1 MGGNIL
7 SGVNQVV
14 TGVPSALTHLGP
26 RGALTFAKA
35 LTEFV
40 RSPFQMWKDIATR
53 SGEVAGM
60 NFHYD
65 KDLRI
70 LLTREVSG
78 EGRWNYVKS
87 HAATT
92 LMSPVIFGQK
102 LVNIVTFRAAE
113 ILAQEQGHTG
123 AEAVARANSAV
134 RLSQS
139 SSAEK
144 DIADV
149 QRSDDLWIRML
160 MSLASYT
167 VALNNLVMPKRLT
180 TREVAGSVS
189 RILML
194 TMTTMMAKALMD
206 MLLPVLE
213 EKDAER
219 RKGLEKWAEDSE
231 IPGAVYAMESV
242 LDMVGTV
249 PLAGRTVQSVL
260 SERTPRYA
268 SWAETAARMPHATLK
283 LLEDQGYTKN
293 DVKTITD
300 TVGLVTGIPTR
311 HVFFGV
317 GEAAHEVSNGNIDD
331 GAWRWFQEL
340 ALVRPGQKGE

>member
-1 MGGNIL
+1 
-7 SGVNQVV
+7 
-14 TGVPSALTHLGP
+14 
-26 RGALTFAKA
+26 
-35 LTEFV
+35 
-40 RSPFQMWKDIATR
+40 
-53 SGEVAGM
+53 
-60 NFHYD
+60 
-65 KDLRI
+65 
-70 LLTREVSG
+70 
-78 EGRWNYVKS
+78 
-87 HAATT
+87 
-92 LMSPVIFGQK
+92 
-102 LVNIVTFRAAE
+102 
-113 ILAQEQGHTG
+113 
-123 AEAVARANSAV
+123 VARANSAV

-144 DIADV
+144 DIAAV

-180 TREVAGSVS
+180 PREIAGSVS

-231 IPGAVYAMESV
+231 IPGAIYAMESV

-260 SERTPRYA
+260 SERQPRYA